1 MLYNEVEYTRQIK
14 PGQKE
19 MISIDPAYN
28 PQINQRFSAPT
39 EDFSE
44 ITATKD
50 LPSADAGEQQQDT
63 VSLSVHG
70 RRLSRENPAG
80 LKKET
85 ASEEAPKSDAKKE
98 QEQSA
103 RNFEVIQELK
113 KRDADVRAHEQAHLS
128 VAGRYAAGSASFTY
142 QTGPDGT
149 QYAIGGEVP
158 IDVSAEDT
166 PEATIQKMETIK
178 RAALAP
184 ADPSSADRQIAAE
197 ASAKEIQAMQELQN
211 RQRVKTT
218 SQSTAAD
225 AGTMANQDS
234 MGNPNVIPLSSADTP
249 QDSFGRISIGNGRH
263 MMIKTY
269 QGIAS
274 LA

>member
-1 MLYNEVEYTRQIK
+1 
-14 PGQKE
+14 
-19 MISIDPAYN
+19 MITIDPAYN
-28 PQINQRFSAPT
+28 PQIYQRFSVT
-39 EDFSE
+39 TDDSSE
-44 ITATKD
+44 ITTTGEP
-50 LPSADAGEQQQDT
+50 PSADTKGRQKDT
-63 VSLSVHG
+63 VSLSVPG
-70 RRLSRENPAG
+70 RELSAETPAD
-80 LKKET
+80 LKNGM
-85 ASEEAPKSDAKKE
+85 ASEKDQETDVRKE
-98 QEQSA
+98 QEQRA
-103 RNFEVIQELK
+103 RDFEVIQELK
-113 KRDADVRAHEQAHLS
+113 KRDAEVKAHEQAHLS
-128 VAGRYAAGSASFTY
+128 VAGRHAAGSASFTY

-184 ADPSSADRQIAAE
+184 ADPSPADRQIAAE

-211 RQRVKTT
+211 LQREKEN
-218 SQSTAAD
+218 SHFAPAD
-225 AGTMANQDS
+225 TGTMANQDS
-234 MGNPNVIPLSSADTP
+234 MGNPNINPPSSPDTV
-249 QDSFGRISIGNGRH
+249 QISFSQASMGNGRH

>member
-1 MLYNEVEYTRQIK
+1 LNQGRN
-14 PGQKE
+14 E
-19 MISIDPAYN
+19 MITIDPAYN
-28 PQINQRFSAPT
+28 PQSYQRFSVT
-39 EDFSE
+39 TDDSSE
-44 ITATKD
+44 ITATGEP
-50 LPSADAGEQQQDT
+50 PSADPKGRQQDT

-70 RRLSRENPAG
+70 REVSAENPAD
-80 LKKET
+80 LKKGM
-85 ASEEAPKSDAKKE
+85 ASEKDQESDVQKE
-98 QEQSA
+98 REQIA
-103 RNFEVIQELK
+103 RDFGVIQELK
-113 KRDADVRAHEQAHLS
+113 KRDAEVKAHEQAHLS

-158 IDVSAEDT
+158 IDVSDEDT

-184 ADPSSADRQIAAE
+184 ADPSPADRQIAAE

-211 RQRVKTT
+211 FRKEKAN
-218 SQSTAAD
+218 SHFAPAD
-225 AGTMANQDS
+225 TGTMANQDI
-234 MGNPNVIPLSSADTP
+234 MGNPNINSPSSPDTA
-249 QDSFGRISIGNGRH
+249 QISYGQASMGNGRH
-263 MMIKTY
+263 MMIQTY

>member
-1 MLYNEVEYTRQIK
+1 
-14 PGQKE
+14 
-19 MISIDPAYN
+19 MISIDPTYN
-28 PQINQRFSAPT
+28 PQIYQRLSAPT
-39 EDFSE
+39 DDFSE
-44 ITATKD
+44 ITATRAP
-50 LPSADAGEQQQDT
+50 PSADTKGQQQDT
-63 VSLSVHG
+63 VALSVHG
-70 RRLSRENPAG
+70 RRLSTENPAD
-80 LKKET
+80 LKKEM
-85 ASEEAPKSDAKKE
+85 ASEEAPKSDVKKE
-98 QEQSA
+98 QEQSD

-113 KRDADVRAHEQAHLS
+113 KRDADVKAHEQAHLS

-211 RQRVKTT
+211 RQQEKIH
-218 SQSTAAD
+218 SQSTAVD
-225 AGTMANQDS
+225 AGTMANQDNT
-234 MGNPNVIPLSSADTP
+234 GNPNVNPPSLPDTS

-263 MMIKTY
+263 MMIRTY